1 MSRSALVLAV
11 LLSVPAATTAAAA
24 DPQAPQPL
32 PSIQLTAAADV
43 ASAQTL
49 LDSLHALSVKV
60 TACVDGGGKRETCQ
74 CSAPQELANLR
85 SRYNSVLREHPAWKD
100 QNLSYQYLDKDKRNM
115 SGVVAMITLRRQ
127 LDMLRCQ

>member
-1 MSRSALVLAV
+1 MSRSALALAV
-11 LLSVPAATTAAAA
+11 LLYASAATNAAAA

-32 PSIQLTAAADV
+32 PSIQLTAPADV
-43 ASAQTL
+43 AAVQTL

-60 TACVDGGGKRETCQ
+60 TACVDAGGKLETCQ
-74 CSAPQELANLR
+74 CSAKPELSNLR
-85 SRYNSVLREHPAWKD
+85 SRYDSVIKEHPAWKE

-115 SGVVAMITLRRQ
+115 SGVLAMSTLRRQ